1 MAKGLDLQLIAEGIE
16 TQEQM
21 QFLLSHRCD
30 LAQGYYFGK
39 PCSKELF
46 FMNIQKGPNPHHKT
60 KGKLRYIQ

>member
-1 MAKGLDLQLIAEGIE
+1 MAKGLDLQLIAEGVE

-21 QFLLSHRCD
+21 QFLLSHQCD
-30 LAQGYYFGK
+30 LAQGYYFGR

-46 FMNIQKGPNPHHKT
+46 FLNIQKGLNPHHKT